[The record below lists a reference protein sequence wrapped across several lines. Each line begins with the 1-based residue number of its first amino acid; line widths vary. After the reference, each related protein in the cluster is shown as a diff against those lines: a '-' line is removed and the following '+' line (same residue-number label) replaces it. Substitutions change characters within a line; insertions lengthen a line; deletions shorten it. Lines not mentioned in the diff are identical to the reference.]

1 MYCVW
6 VHFVFQK
13 CTYLFT
19 YLVLEC
25 SSLIDYGPCTRPP
38 HFPSQNIGDK
48 HNLTLLTF
56 TTFWHK
62 YINSALL
69 NMISNYNIQQY
80 YYVRHCYSRVWFY
93 VLVVNNNVYKILCM
107 YITIS
112 VSVVPRCQGL
122 PLLWHFTHLPTAQYS
137 IYHTSIQLITIK
149 GTHILHSSKC
159 SDPLTT
165 INNKCKDCYKKIVL
179 RSEALI

>member
-1 MYCVW
+1 MEPWGQICDIFLDRSQEICRLYITYANFFSIQNNVMYCVW

-38 HFPSQNIGDK
+38 HFPCQNIRDK

-69 NMISNYNIQQY
+69 NMLSNYNIHQC
-80 YYVRHCYSRVWFY
+80 YYVRHCYSSVWLY
-93 VLVVNNNVYKILCM
+93 VLVVSNNDYKIMCRHIPM
-107 YITIS
+107 S
-112 VSVVPRCQGL
+112 VSSGSTGQMWGSTGYWPS
-122 PLLWHFTHLPTAQYS
+122 T
-137 IYHTSIQLITIK
+137 YHISKQLK
-149 GTHILHSSKC
+149 
-159 SDPLTT
+159 P
-165 INNKCKDCYKKIVL
+165 V
-179 RSEALI
+179 

>member
-1 MYCVW
+1 MFEW
-6 VHFVFQK
+6 
-13 CTYLFT
+13 
-19 YLVLEC
+19 
-25 SSLIDYGPCTRPP
+25 SGLINHCARTWPCD
-38 HFPSQNIGDK
+38 FPS
-48 HNLTLLTF
+48 HNLGQKHDMTILTF
-56 TTFWHK
+56 LAFWHK

-137 IYHTSIQLITIK
+137 IYHASIQLITIK
-149 GTHILHSSKC
+149 RNTYFTFIKVQWSSY
-159 SDPLTT
+159 
-165 INNKCKDCYKKIVL
+165 NY
-179 RSEALI
+179 

>member
-38 HFPSQNIGDK
+38 HFPCQNIRDK

-69 NMISNYNIQQY
+69 NMLSNYNIHQC
-80 YYVRHCYSRVWFY
+80 YYVRHCYSSVWLY
-93 VLVVNNNVYKILCM
+93 VLVVSNNDYKIMCRHIPM
-107 YITIS
+107 S
-112 VSVVPRCQGL
+112 VSSGSTGQMWGSTGYWPS
-122 PLLWHFTHLPTAQYS
+122 T
-137 IYHTSIQLITIK
+137 YHISKQLK
-149 GTHILHSSKC
+149 
-159 SDPLTT
+159 P
-165 INNKCKDCYKKIVL
+165 V
-179 RSEALI
+179 

>member
-19 YLVLEC
+19 YLVHKC
-25 SSLIDYGPCTRPP
+25 SGLIDYGPCTRPP

-112 VSVVPRCQGL
+112 VSGRSQMSGITTTL
-122 PLLWHFTHLPTAQYS
+122 TFYPLANCL
-137 IYHTSIQLITIK
+137 
-149 GTHILHSSKC
+149 ILHI
-159 SDPLTT
+159 PH
-165 INNKCKDCYKKIVL
+165 
-179 RSEALI
+179 